1 VLPVIQV
8 TEQEAAA
15 HEAVLVQ
22 IDKDSKGKTV
32 WRTLEPVAVG

>member
-1 VLPVIQV
+1 
-8 TEQEAAA
+8 
-15 HEAVLVQ
+15 VLVQ